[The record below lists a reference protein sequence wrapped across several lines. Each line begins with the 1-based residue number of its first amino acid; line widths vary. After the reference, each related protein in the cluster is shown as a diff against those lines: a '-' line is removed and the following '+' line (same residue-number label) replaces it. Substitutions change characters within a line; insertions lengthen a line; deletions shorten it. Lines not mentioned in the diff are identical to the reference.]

1 MLKRHTDISLKNTMI
16 HAPLIVISMLWFE
29 LFENWIENQNVLI
42 LQI

>member
-1 MLKRHTDISLKNTMI
+1 MHHLL
-16 HAPLIVISMLWFE
+16 LISMLWFE